1 MKKNYLIGI
10 LLVISLIAGF
20 FVGRCTTQTKEV
32 IRFVKGETIRDTL
45 TIPYPVDSE
54 IPKEPKLPLKKDT
67 LYLDSLIFIVE
78 KVDTAEI
85 IKDYITQK
93 TYEFNVFDSPTLG
106 KFGIKQQIGYNKL
119 LSFDYTFTPV
129 TKQVTQYREPLF
141 TPFVTAGYSTNQ
153 AVLLG
158 GGFYYKNIGLEYN
171 MNASTNDRIWSWQV
185 DDPIIFNRLNKNEIY
200 HTFKLNYKF

>member
-1 MKKNYLIGI
+1 MKKYLKIAI
-10 LLVISLIAGF
+10 VIIAFGVGF
-20 FVGRCTTQTKEV
+20 FLGRKTIDVEEKIEY
-32 IRFVKGETIRDTL
+32 VKGETIRDSIL
-45 TIPYPVDSE
+45 VPYPVDSE

-93 TYEFNVFDSPTLG
+93 TYEFNVFDSGTLG
-106 KFGIKQQIGYNKL
+106 KFDLKQQIGYNKL
-119 LSFDYTFTPV
+119 LSFDYNFTPT
-129 TKQVTQYREPLF
+129 TKQVTQFREPLF
-141 TPFVTAGYSTNQ
+141 TPFVTGGYSTNKT
-153 AVLLG
+153 VLLG

-171 MNASTNDRIWSWQV
+171 MNVSTDRRFRLSDFENQTFIDILND
-185 DDPIIFNRLNKNEIY
+185 NRNY